1 MKKIIILAIILVLP
15 VMALSQSASF
25 GVGASGGLF
34 IPVVQDDQGSGTI
47 FNLRGIWNVSSLFS
61 VEPHLNLA
69 KYGDPSSDGGVFDGF
84 EGSKVTSFGV
94 NAVLGMGG
102 GMGLHP
108 LIFAGIG
115 SYKTKRDLTSQ
126 DVSDIGYSGGLGIEI
141 GINKSLAVD
150 ARGAMYVIPLDEG
163 GSKKSV
169 SVTGGVNF
177 YFGQ

>member
-1 MKKIIILAIILVLP
+1 MKKIIVLAVILLLP
-15 VMALSQSASF
+15 VMAAAQGSSF

-34 IPVVQDDQGSGTI
+34 IPIVQDDQGSGTI
-47 FNLRGIWNVSSLFS
+47 FNVRGIWNLNSLITI
-61 VEPHLNLA
+61 EPHMNLA
-69 KYGDPSSDGGVFDGF
+69 KYGDPDLDGGLFEGF

-108 LIFAGIG
+108 MIFAGIG
-115 SYKTKRDLTSQ
+115 TYKTKRDLTNQ
-126 DVSDIGYSGGLGIEI
+126 DVSDIGYSGGLGLEI
-141 GINKSLAVD
+141 GVNKSLAVD

-169 SVTGGVNF
+169 SVMAGVNF